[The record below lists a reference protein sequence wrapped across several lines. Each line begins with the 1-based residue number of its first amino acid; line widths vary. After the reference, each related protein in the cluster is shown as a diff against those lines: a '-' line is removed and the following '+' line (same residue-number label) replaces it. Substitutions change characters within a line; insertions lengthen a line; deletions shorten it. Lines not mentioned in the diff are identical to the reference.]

1 MMRPDGP
8 IDYAYG
14 TRTAWQRAKVYSYG
28 NAI

>member
-1 MMRPDGP
+1 MRPDGL

-28 NAI
+28 NVT